1 MTEPVSSRPRAS
13 AGFTLIEVMLALV
26 VFVVGV
32 VGMTAMQSRG
42 IEAQRAA
49 VEIREAERVGQRIMA
64 DLQSRGFG
72 ELVTTDFG
80 GGGNSPPYEDSITT
94 RLLVDMSAPP
104 VDDPLNVERPGVR
117 EQFFAVYRS
126 VDPVPA
132 GPWPR
137 TWWGA
142 TGRAGDVGR
151 HHRGQLCAA
160 RHGAGVD
167 LAAVVHRPCRSK
179 LCGLG
184 SLGRAPHRAH
194 G

>member
-1 MTEPVSSRPRAS
+1 
-13 AGFTLIEVMLALV
+13 MLALV

-132 GPWPR
+132 GAVAADMVGVQLVVQVMWVDTTAANSAPPATARASTMQRSFIDPADPNFVDWARSVELR
-137 TWWGA
+137 TVLM
-142 TGRAGDVGR
+142 DN
-151 HHRGQLCAA
+151 RG
-160 RHGAGVD
+160 VT
-167 LAAVVHRPCRSK
+167 P
-179 LCGLG
+179 
-184 SLGRAPHRAH
+184 
-194 G
+194 